1 MCTVTHNILSA
12 KKLVWWKHVW
22 WEKRIYCFC
31 ADFWISALKS
41 LPTGWKP
48 NHSTKQAVENNS
60 LKLKSFRKSGEGKF
74 SKWNACFDRA
84 SFPQNR
90 LILNAALLGSYSRR
104 SSETTGHMGLSNYG
118 RCIFS
123 FNSACWVIVSPPF
136 LFVLGALGAFAW
148 LGATCNASWG
158 PVSSSF
164 SVSFK
169 VSILPWMVSK
179 DSCEVTRNWLME
191 SLEEV
196 QIFFTATENSQ
207 HPRHH
212 KVRHRAYYI
221 TYRLTSAPASW
232 DLSSDSS
239 FIRCLIF
246 ALEMKQ
252 CSSVIHVQK
261 ELAHD
266 RTVLLV
272 IHRITKNYMVTS
284 VEQIAPFSWGWL
296 CFDSQSPVVFAP
308 LSLWN

>member
-1 MCTVTHNILSA
+1 MLALTGRVFLKTGLFSTQLFLVAILVDR
-12 KKLVWWKHVW
+12 L
-22 WEKRIYCFC
+22 RILAIWDSPTMVGVF
-31 ADFWISALKS
+31 SALIR
-41 LPTGWKP
+41 TW
-48 NHSTKQAVENNS
+48 
-60 LKLKSFRKSGEGKF
+60 
-74 SKWNACFDRA
+74 
-84 SFPQNR
+84 
-90 LILNAALLGSYSRR
+90 
-104 SSETTGHMGLSNYG
+104 ET
-118 RCIFS
+118 
-123 FNSACWVIVSPPF
+123 CWVIVSPPF

-221 TYRLTSAPASW
+221 TYRLTSAPANW

-239 FIRCLIF
+239 FIRCLMF

-308 LSLWN
+308 LSLWNYKQ